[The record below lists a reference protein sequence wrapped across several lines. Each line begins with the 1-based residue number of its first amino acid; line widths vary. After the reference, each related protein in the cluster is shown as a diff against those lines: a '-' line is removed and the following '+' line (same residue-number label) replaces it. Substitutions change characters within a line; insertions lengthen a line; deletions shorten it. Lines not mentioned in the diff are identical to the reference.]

1 MKVIYSSKARQGIES
16 ELGLKINKIHAVL
29 VSHLVVIM
37 NLGLS
42 AVLLLCFS
50 KHASDAQSKVP
61 APFPC
66 GSGSQIIPAEAQ
78 CDGYP
83 DCPGGEDE
91 HGCPPP
97 LQEIQLTSSYQAEY
111 QGGKVKKQ
119 QSAESPISYNWQG
132 DINKN
137 DAIRKHSSPS
147 HQQSRHTFL
156 SHKDGEYGMV
166 VDYRQQQQAH
176 GIYSSSKKGYFNNEW
191 MHQQLNNGKPN
202 QKRVTLKKNSVT
214 GKSWKTISEDNI
226 QQQQHHHIL
235 AINSGEKMKQQ
246 HIQSMKSATN
256 MKQQHIQSMNSA
268 NNMKQQHIQSLKS
281 ANNMKQQHIQ
291 SMKFANNMRQHHI
304 QAVNRYKV
312 SHNDEKDLNLYKR
325 IPIQRQKSFHASEES
340 DAKYHHHD
348 GVLYQ
353 QTQASGI
360 EATSRDFKFPNIQA
374 TGQQITYGIKN
385 NIKTEPLKYYSGV
398 SQHITHGQHFDR
410 TREGFQKPVA
420 FKQDTDL
427 SWAKDRWIISI
438 LVVLTCI
445 SMFSMI
451 VQCWY
456 CK

>member
-1 MKVIYSSKARQGIES
+1 M
-16 ELGLKINKIHAVL
+16 L

-66 GSGSQIIPAEAQ
+66 GSGSQIIPTEAQ

-119 QSAESPISYNWQG
+119 QSAASPISYNWQG

-156 SHKDGEYGMV
+156 SHKDGKHGMV

-176 GIYSSSKKGYFNNEW
+176 GIYSSSKKGYFKDEW
-191 MHQQLNNGKPN
+191 MHQQHNNGKPN

-226 QQQQHHHIL
+226 QQQQHHIL
-235 AINSGEKMKQQ
+235 AINSGDK
-246 HIQSMKSATN
+246 

-268 NNMKQQHIQSLKS
+268 NNM
-281 ANNMKQQHIQ
+281 
-291 SMKFANNMRQHHI
+291 RQHHI
-304 QAVNRYKV
+304 QAVNRYRV

-340 DAKYHHHD
+340 DAKYHHYD

-360 EATSRDFKFPNIQA
+360 QASTSRDFKFPNIQA

-385 NIKTEPLKYYSGV
+385 NIKTEPLKYYGGV

>member
-1 MKVIYSSKARQGIES
+1 M
-16 ELGLKINKIHAVL
+16 L

-66 GSGSQIIPAEAQ
+66 GSGSQIIPTEAQ

-119 QSAESPISYNWQG
+119 QSAASPISYNWQG

-156 SHKDGEYGMV
+156 SHKDGKHGMV

-176 GIYSSSKKGYFNNEW
+176 GIYSSSKKGYFKDEW
-191 MHQQLNNGKPN
+191 MHQQHNNGKPN

-226 QQQQHHHIL
+226 QQQQHHIL
-235 AINSGEKMKQQ
+235 AINSGDK
-246 HIQSMKSATN
+246 

-268 NNMKQQHIQSLKS
+268 NNM
-281 ANNMKQQHIQ
+281 
-291 SMKFANNMRQHHI
+291 RQHHI
-304 QAVNRYKV
+304 QAVNRYRV

-340 DAKYHHHD
+340 DAKYHHYD

-360 EATSRDFKFPNIQA
+360 QATSRDFKFPNIQA